1 MLYAY
6 YRETHL
12 EQWMNTKY
20 LNHGISS
27 PADLDIDRI
36 AEAFGIGLVY
46 GNHPSFSDNEENV
59 IFLNKMMQADQS
71 RVVFFHELCHV
82 LRHAG
87 DQRRMTELFMHAQET
102 EAEQF
107 VLYAAIP
114 FYMFA
119 KLPVP
124 DHRSEAV
131 AYSSR
136 FPRSW
141 QSSGWTKSNGGCC
154 RAASSQLPR
163 RQPAASAKR
172 SRAGRRKPG
181 GYCPSWNDKSEVEEG
196 GKECGLRHIAIII
209 RTRSVRCS

>member
-6 YRETHL
+6 YHETLL
-12 EQWMNTKY
+12 EQWINTKC
-20 LNHGISS
+20 LKHGIMS
-27 PADLDIDRI
+27 PADLDIERI
-36 AEAFGIGLVY
+36 AEAFGVELVY
-46 GNHPSFSDNEENV
+46 ETCPSFSDNEEKV
-59 IFLNKMMQADQS
+59 IFLNKYTDMEEA

-87 DQRRMTELFMHAQET
+87 DQRNMTALFKHAQET

-131 AYSSR
+131 SYISEQFAVPLELAEQRLDQIQRRVLHGSLIAAAQETNR
-136 FPRSW
+136 RQRQPV
-141 QSSGWTKSNGGCC
+141 QGWSLET
-154 RAASSQLPR
+154 RRVLSQLE
-163 RQPAASAKR
+163 RQLNAR
-172 SRAGRRKPG
+172 GGR
-181 GYCPSWNDKSEVEEG
+181 
-196 GKECGLRHIAIII
+196 
-209 RTRSVRCS
+209 

>member
-6 YRETHL
+6 YYETHL
-12 EQWMNTKY
+12 EQWIHTKY
-20 LNHGISS
+20 LDRGMST
-27 PADLDIDRI
+27 PADLDIERI
-36 AEAFGIGLVY
+36 AEAFGVGLVY

-59 IFLNKMMQADQS
+59 IFLNKHMEAGQA
-71 RVVFFHELCHV
+71 RIVFFHELCHV

-107 VLYAAIP
+107 ALYAAIP

-131 AYSSR
+131 AFVAEQFRVQPELAEQRLDQIQRRVLHGSLIAAAQEANR
-136 FPRSW
+136 R
-141 QSSGWTKSNGGCC
+141 QCEAERGWSPET
-154 RAASSQLPR
+154 RRMLSQLE
-163 RQPAASAKR
+163 RQIGGQG
-172 SRAGRRKPG
+172 GR
-181 GYCPSWNDKSEVEEG
+181 
-196 GKECGLRHIAIII
+196 
-209 RTRSVRCS
+209 

>member
-59 IFLNKMMQADQS
+59 IFLNKMMKSDQA

-114 FYMFA
+114 FFMFA

-131 AYSSR
+131 VYIAEQFQVPLELAEQRLDQIQRRVLQGSLI
-136 FPRSW
+136 
-141 QSSGWTKSNGGCC
+141 
-154 RAASSQLPR
+154 AAAQEATRRQREAEQNWSPETRRVLSQLE
-163 RQPAASAKR
+163 RQIG
-172 SRAGRRKPG
+172 GRG
-181 GYCPSWNDKSEVEEG
+181 G
-196 GKECGLRHIAIII
+196 R
-209 RTRSVRCS
+209 